1 MTLINLYNYWV
12 VIFSMSILQKENK
25 FRVIRGLKNLHLN
38 GVRTVA
44 TIGSFDGIHLGHQMV
59 LKDLKDQSQN
69 LKVPSAVV
77 IFEPQPQE
85 YFSGEQAPARLMR
98 FRDKIECFR
107 EHGIDIVVCLKFNES
122 MRRLTAMEFVKR
134 VVIDGLAVKNLIIGD
149 DFRFG
154 CDRSGDYEMLHH
166 IGKANDFKV
175 QQMTTYNFEG
185 ERVSSTNI
193 RKALINSKFDR
204 AKKLLG
210 KPFKVFGRVSYGARV
225 GRELG
230 FPTANINLKRYS
242 VPVRGVF
249 AVLLRVRGNVY
260 RGAANVGIRPTVGDL
275 VKPILEVHLL
285 NFNKN
290 IYGEKVSVEFM
301 HKVRDEKKF
310 SNIESLVRNI
320 EKDVKTVE
328 KWFEKQINDA
338 N

>member
-1 MTLINLYNYWV
+1 M
-12 VIFSMSILQKENK
+12 
-25 FRVIRGLKNLHLN
+25 
-38 GVRTVA
+38 
-44 TIGSFDGIHLGHQMV
+44 
-59 LKDLKDQSQN
+59 
-69 LKVPSAVV
+69 
-77 IFEPQPQE
+77 
-85 YFSGEQAPARLMR
+85 
-98 FRDKIECFR
+98 
-107 EHGIDIVVCLKFNES
+107 
-122 MRRLTAMEFVKR
+122 
-134 VVIDGLAVKNLIIGD
+134 
-149 DFRFG
+149 
-154 CDRSGDYEMLHH
+154 
-166 IGKANDFKV
+166 
-175 QQMTTYNFEG
+175 
-185 ERVSSTNI
+185 
-193 RKALINSKFDR
+193 
-204 AKKLLG
+204 
-210 KPFKVFGRVSYGARV
+210 FGRVSYGARV

-328 KWFEKQINDA
+328 KWFKKQINDS

>member
-1 MTLINLYNYWV
+1 
-12 VIFSMSILQKENK
+12 
-25 FRVIRGLKNLHLN
+25 
-38 GVRTVA
+38 
-44 TIGSFDGIHLGHQMV
+44 
-59 LKDLKDQSQN
+59 
-69 LKVPSAVV
+69 
-77 IFEPQPQE
+77 
-85 YFSGEQAPARLMR
+85 
-98 FRDKIECFR
+98 
-107 EHGIDIVVCLKFNES
+107 
-122 MRRLTAMEFVKR
+122 
-134 VVIDGLAVKNLIIGD
+134 
-149 DFRFG
+149 
-154 CDRSGDYEMLHH
+154 MLHR

-193 RKALINSKFDR
+193 RKALIDSKFNR

-210 KPFKVFGRVSYGARV
+210 KPFKVFGRVSYGAKV

-242 VPVRGVF
+242 VPVCGVF